1 MGFRR
6 QSSAMVVVGGKD
18 ESTGL
23 ALALTSSGRCMAIA
37 EQPRYGSFTIRR
49 VPPLHASKL
58 QNADILRALGFVKG
72 TPSPDIGDARPDG
85 PLRQRKRGKGV

>member
-23 ALALTSSGRCMAIA
+23 ALALTSSDRCVAIA

-49 VPPLHASKL
+49 VP
-58 QNADILRALGFVKG
+58 R
-72 TPSPDIGDARPDG
+72 
-85 PLRQRKRGKGV
+85 